1 MLPKAGISCL
11 GGGIVARAGRARRY
25 RSAPCRKTLRGIIR
39 ALIPP
44 PMACTQPTSFARLH
58 RAAPAAAP
66 LVRAC
71 VLRALHTRRHGVPTA
86 FVSLSGVTA
95 MLSAAV
101 RKA

>member
-1 MLPKAGISCL
+1 
-11 GGGIVARAGRARRY
+11 
-25 RSAPCRKTLRGIIR
+25 
-39 ALIPP
+39 
-44 PMACTQPTSFARLH
+44 MACTHPTQFARLH
-58 RAAPAAAP
+58 RAALAAAP
-66 LVRAC
+66 QVRAC

>member
-1 MLPKAGISCL
+1 MPKKQAGHNL
-11 GGGIVARAGRARRY
+11 Q
-25 RSAPCRKTLRGIIR
+25 PF
-39 ALIPP
+39 P
-44 PMACTQPTSFARLH
+44 PMVCTLLPLSARLR
-58 RAAPAAAP
+58 RAALAAVP
-66 LVRAC
+66 QVRAC